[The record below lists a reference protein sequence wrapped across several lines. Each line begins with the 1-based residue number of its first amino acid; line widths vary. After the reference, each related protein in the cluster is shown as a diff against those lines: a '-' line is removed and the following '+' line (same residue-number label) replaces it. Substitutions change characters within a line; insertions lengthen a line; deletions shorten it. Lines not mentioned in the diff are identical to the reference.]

1 MNLNELSVFTD
12 LNNWFYFFR
21 QHMRITKVEISLSP
35 RNDYEFLG
43 SSFRP
48 VGLRED
54 ESEACEV
61 YITLRCSPEEATAI
75 YNMRGRPV
83 DVRSTQEDT
92 PRLPEHAEPE
102 VVECRVDDAKAL
114 PPKSSIP

>member
-1 MNLNELSVFTD
+1 V
-12 LNNWFYFFR
+12 
-21 QHMRITKVEISLSP
+21 RITKVEINLTP
-35 RNDYEFLG
+35 KDGYEFRG

-48 VGLRED
+48 AGLRED

-61 YITLRCSPEEATAI
+61 WISMRCSPEEATAI

-83 DVRSTQEDT
+83 DVRSAQEDT

-102 VVECRVDDAKAL
+102 IVECRVDDAKTL
-114 PPKSSIP
+114 PPKSTIP

>member
-1 MNLNELSVFTD
+1 
-12 LNNWFYFFR
+12 
-21 QHMRITKVEISLSP
+21 MRITKVEISLSP
-35 RNDYEFLG
+35 RNDYGFPG
-43 SSFRP
+43 SAFRP

-83 DVRSTQEDT
+83 DVRNAREDT
-92 PRLPEHAEPE
+92 PRLPEHATPE
-102 VVECRVDDAKAL
+102 VVECRVDDPKAL
-114 PPKSSIP
+114 PPKSTIP